1 MERLAQLLDDLDD
14 LICMIGLFGER
25 VRKMLHALVFACV
38 ALAIQ
43 IGGVF
48 LALIHRPLALGVA
61 LILTV
66 CWLYHSVTSPRLE
79 IA

>member
-1 MERLAQLLDDLDD
+1 MERLVQFLDDLDD
-14 LICMIGLFGER
+14 LISMIGLVSER
-25 VRKMLHALVFACV
+25 VRKTLHALFFACI

-43 IGGVF
+43 VGSVF